1 MSTPQKKKG
10 TMWESS
16 CVNYLSAVAGIEVWR
31 AAPHGIKDEGD
42 LRMMV
47 HGHVL
52 AAECKCVERVT
63 PELLK
68 NYRHQTLVEAG
79 FAGAEGGVLLQWRK
93 GKGYRWD
100 ASPDGQRAKSFG
112 ENLAH
117 LTIDTLLLIAG
128 IEAEA
133 PDRETALKWVT
144 LSMADFAWLV
154 AERRDRR

>member
-1 MSTPQKKKG
+1 MSNPPKKKG
-10 TMWESS
+10 TAWESA

-63 PELLK
+63 PKTMASFRL
-68 NYRHQTLVEAG
+68 QTIVEADR
-79 FAGAEGGVLLQWRK
+79 AGAEGGVLLQWRP

-117 LTIDTLLLIAG
+117 MTIDTLLLIAG
-128 IEAEA
+128 VEAET
-133 PDRETALKWVT
+133 PDRETAAKWVT

-154 AERRDRR
+154 AERRERR